1 MRSIIDRHTA
11 WLEKPKE
18 NRTGEK
24 RPYAALIEEDDAPA
38 PEKRNRPFAQA
49 SKQPASASQPS
60 VLQPPHNGPFNLTA
74 YVSRASQLFAA
85 VTSHSL
91 LLERMYSMTIKDREE
106 EELFGKKLRKIRTEE
121 CWTLEGQVR
130 MFNRLGEGKSLGY
143 LSALDDNEEWQRAWL
158 KTECLK
164 IFGEKWKMYLDAR
177 EEELGDESDDELQV
191 LCEDKGEEDHFDDD
205 DVDSENIPPPSHRN
219 LRRPAAKKPPAPKK
233 SSAVHKLGFDWFP
246 VANYQ
251 PQDPRYNGKHQ
262 CPVIGCTKN
271 EQPFTRLFN
280 LKQHWERVRLS
291 DISWMVEAGR
301 WYADCSLCSFIRSR
315 CRLESIGIMRMGL

>member
-18 NRTGEK
+18 NRTEEK

-49 SKQPASASQPS
+49 SKQP
-60 VLQPPHNGPFNLTA
+60 
-74 YVSRASQLFAA
+74 
-85 VTSHSL
+85 
-91 LLERMYSMTIKDREE
+91 
-106 EELFGKKLRKIRTEE
+106 EELFRKKLRKIRTEE

-130 MFNRLGEGKSLGY
+130 MFNRLGEGKCLGY

-219 LRRPAAKKPPAPKK
+219 LRRPAVKKPPAPKK
-233 SSAVHKLGFDWFP
+233 SSAVQKLVFDWFP

-280 LKQHWERVRLS
+280 LKQSTGEGYGCLIFHGWWRQEDGMLTVVYVVS
-291 DISWMVEAGR
+291 
-301 WYADCSLCSFIRSR
+301 
-315 CRLESIGIMRMGL
+315 